1 MRLPVLLLI
10 LFVSCAPAWADS
22 YAVISFHDVRD
33 DARDLGPDDITTA
46 RLTDFFDWLAGNGW
60 SVVSIDDLEA
70 ARMGKKPLPPK
81 AILLTFDDGY
91 SSIYTRVYPLLRAY
105 GFHAV
110 FFLVGSWMDVAP
122 GGMVQYGDEVVPRDR
137 FLSWDQAREMT
148 ASGLAEFG
156 SHTYRL
162 HLGVRGNPQGSSM
175 PAAATWTYD
184 PKTDLY
190 ETDAAL
196 EARVAED
203 LGRSAA
209 SMRRELGRA
218 PRVLAWPFGR
228 TSGPAMA
235 AAHKEGFTYV
245 MGLAEELADTSS
257 PLAIQRLYPTRNPT
271 LSAITS
277 SLNFGRT
284 DPEQRRIACLSL
296 DRIVGSSEAE
306 TDAALGRTIED
317 LRRPGFEHGRARTV
331 CFRKAWRAPPRGLV
345 QEQPP
350 PDQSRFP
357 WFRGVANPVARRR
370 RGLSASRHRCRR
382 RQCRTRPRRR
392 PRARACPRRPRRWH
406 HDRSARAIPGGRLHA
421 HIVPALECPGR
432 ARPDHRR
439 GRGRQRARP
448 SRARCLGRGE
458 RRASPLPAGHCGA
471 VAASRRM
478 ARARRRCGASE
489 KSGPGHGGA
498 GAKELKDRR
507 MASTRPRGPQAGAA
521 PGRGAARR
529 HGRRDAS
536 GAGAW
541 RIVIRAVPGVIA
553 RKRNPQRGIFRR
565 ALSPPSVSAAAMEHT
580 TFWLL
585 EAVPVFCFGYPF
597 VMSFYWMIGSILFWL
612 GAERHFGDLA
622 KPPPLPRLPPISII
636 VPCYNEA
643 EGAAETFGALT
654 AIDYPDF
661 EIIAVNDGSKDNTAQ
676 ILGELAQSIPHLRVV
691 NLAVNQG
698 KATAMN
704 VGALLARHEL
714 LVLIDGDAL
723 LDPNALRWV
732 AWHFRHPLLGGIT
745 GNPRIRNRS
754 SILGRLQVGEFS
766 SIIGLIKRAQATY
779 ARMYTV
785 SGVICAFR
793 KRALSDAGWWSPR
806 TLTDDVDITWRVQIA
821 DWRIT
826 YAPNMVVWI
835 LMPETLRGLWR
846 QRLRWAEGG
855 AHMLADNARPI
866 FSGKSPSLLP
876 VYVNAVV
883 SVVWA
888 YCIILATALGV
899 LHEAGVPVLPQ
910 IPTFSLIPG
919 WFGLT
924 LCATYLLQAALSLRL
939 ERRFEPKGAAS
950 LFWIIWYPVAFWML
964 SALTT
969 AVALPRAIF
978 RPRAARTTWVSPDRG
993 LR

>member
-317 LRRPGFEHGRARTV
+317 LRRLGSSMVVLEPFVSAKPGE
-331 CFRKAWRAPPRGLV
+331 P
-345 QEQPP
+345 
-350 PDQSRFP
+350 
-357 WFRGVANPVARRR
+357 
-370 RGLSASRHRCRR
+370 
-382 RQCRTRPRRR
+382 
-392 PRARACPRRPRRWH
+392 
-406 HDRSARAIPGGRLHA
+406 LHA
-421 HIVPALECPGR
+421 AWFKSSLLPTKADFLGFAAWQIRSR
-432 ARPDHRR
+432 AGVEVYLHLDIDAAAASV
-439 GRGRQRARP
+439 GRGRVADLAREL
-448 SRARCLGRGE
+448 ARVAPVDGIMIDPPGPFLAGGSTPTSFRPWSVRDARDRIIAAAEGASAQDRLALDAWDGAKDERPRFRLGIV
-458 RRASPLPAGHCGA
+458 APWPLPGA
-471 VAASRRM
+471 WPAPGADVVLLKSPGQDTAAL
-478 ARARRRCGASE
+478 AQ
-489 KSGPGHGGA
+489 
-498 GAKELKDRR
+498 ELKDRGWLDPAA
-507 MASTRPRGPQAGAA
+507 ASRLALPLD
-521 PGRGAARR
+521 AARR
-529 HGRRDAS
+529 GDTADEMRRVQALGAS
-536 GAGAW
+536 S
-541 RIVIRAVPGVIA
+541 
-553 RKRNPQRGIFRR
+553 F
-565 ALSPPSVSAAAMEHT
+565 ALCPASLPASATLSAAFSAAR
-580 TFWLL
+580 F
-585 EAVPVFCFGYPF
+585 
-597 VMSFYWMIGSILFWL
+597 
-612 GAERHFGDLA
+612 
-622 KPPPLPRLPPISII
+622 PRLP
-636 VPCYNEA
+636 
-643 EGAAETFGALT
+643 
-654 AIDYPDF
+654 
-661 EIIAVNDGSKDNTAQ
+661 
-676 ILGELAQSIPHLRVV
+676 
-691 NLAVNQG
+691 
-698 KATAMN
+698 
-704 VGALLARHEL
+704 
-714 LVLIDGDAL
+714 
-723 LDPNALRWV
+723 
-732 AWHFRHPLLGGIT
+732 
-745 GNPRIRNRS
+745 
-754 SILGRLQVGEFS
+754 
-766 SIIGLIKRAQATY
+766 
-779 ARMYTV
+779 
-785 SGVICAFR
+785 
-793 KRALSDAGWWSPR
+793 
-806 TLTDDVDITWRVQIA
+806 
-821 DWRIT
+821 
-826 YAPNMVVWI
+826 
-835 LMPETLRGLWR
+835 
-846 QRLRWAEGG
+846 
-855 AHMLADNARPI
+855 
-866 FSGKSPSLLP
+866 
-876 VYVNAVV
+876 
-883 SVVWA
+883 
-888 YCIILATALGV
+888 
-899 LHEAGVPVLPQ
+899 
-910 IPTFSLIPG
+910 
-919 WFGLT
+919 
-924 LCATYLLQAALSLRL
+924 
-939 ERRFEPKGAAS
+939 
-950 LFWIIWYPVAFWML
+950 
-964 SALTT
+964 
-969 AVALPRAIF
+969 
-978 RPRAARTTWVSPDRG
+978 
-993 LR
+993 